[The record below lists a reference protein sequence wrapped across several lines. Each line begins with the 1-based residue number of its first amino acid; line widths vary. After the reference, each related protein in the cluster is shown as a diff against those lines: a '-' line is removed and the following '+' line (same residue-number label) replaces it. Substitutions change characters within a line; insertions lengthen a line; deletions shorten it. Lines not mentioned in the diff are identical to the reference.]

1 MTSTEISRHGSDSH
15 RGRAFA
21 EIYVMEPP
29 SHDTVAADDDPS
41 MYPDEFLN
49 LPSLLPL
56 PSGGVYLSSPSGVA
70 ADSGALLGLTVSGV
84 FQLRAASPVCVVECA
99 EGSPSWPIEEVD

>member
-1 MTSTEISRHGSDSH
+1 MYKGATEYDTVADPSM
-15 RGRAFA
+15 
-21 EIYVMEPP
+21 YPP

-41 MYPDEFLN
+41 IYAYEFVD

-70 ADSGALLGLTVSGV
+70 AASVALWGLPASGV
-84 FQLRAASPVCVVECA
+84 FQLRATSPVCVVECA
-99 EGSPSWPIEEVD
+99 EGTPSWPTEMEEVD